1 MGLVSNIYL
10 LNDFIFSIMFINE
23 SRLNNKLVKILK
35 TFLKLEK
42 TGFLLWVKVYGKV
55 NSEIRIPGSG
65 ASTI

>member
-1 MGLVSNIYL
+1 
-10 LNDFIFSIMFINE
+10 MFINE